1 VLTFAQRNFDG
12 IVPEPGLLTPA
23 DEGMLA
29 TVEHGFSAVAAA
41 IEAVHLREGL
51 NEAMTVA
58 RAANRYL
65 DEQAPWKAIK
75 TDRAAAA
82 RAVWTMLQAL
92 NGLKLLFAPYT
103 PFSSQKL
110 HTLLGFDG
118 EVTACGWASARV
130 PAGQTLPAPTPLFA
144 KFDAPTGEPAVT
156 G

>member
-1 VLTFAQRNFDG
+1 
-12 IVPEPGLLTPA
+12 
-23 DEGMLA
+23 MLA
-29 TVEHGFSAVAAA
+29 TVEHGFTAVAEA
-41 IEAVHLREGL
+41 IEAVHLRDGL
-51 NEAMTVA
+51 NEAMAVA

-82 RAVWTMLQAL
+82 RTVWTMLQAL

-110 HTLLGFDG
+110 HTLLGFSGD
-118 EVTACGWASARV
+118 VTDCGWSAARV
-130 PAGQTLPAPTPLFA
+130 PTGQALPAPTPLFA
-144 KFDAPTGEPAVT
+144 KFDAPASEPTVA